1 MIIKVFR
8 LLYNSFILGIFIS
21 ILAFQSEWLE
31 MRVNIGIFI
40 PIVMLLCFAIG
51 GLLEKL
57 GKDHIMELS
66 LRTTIINLL
75 LCIFISL
82 GILGLERIQV
92 VPASIL
98 REGMKVTD
106 ISFDSINVAL
116 LLLLVGGLVLCFFEK
131 DGVKMKSIFNGIK
144 GKVLSIFV
152 IVCLYLFIPPVK
164 YNVNQAVS
172 VLKTIDVNAAR
183 EYILSFGIWAPVVSF
198 LLMILQSVV
207 APLPAFII
215 TFANAGLFGWVKGAI
230 LSWSSAMAGA
240 ALCYYIAKFLGRSVV
255 EKLTSR
261 TALEKVDQ
269 FFKRYGKYAVLI
281 ARLLPFISFDIV
293 SYAAGLTSMS
303 FWSFFVATGIGQ
315 LPATIVYSYIGGMLT
330 GTVKT
335 FVIGL
340 LMLFAVSTLI
350 ILVKKMCDDKK
361 KNKVDIL

>member
-1 MIIKVFR
+1 MKVFR
-8 LLYNSFILGIFIS
+8 LLYNSFIWGIFIS

-40 PIVMLLCFAIG
+40 PLVMLLCLAIG
-51 GLLEKL
+51 MLLKKM
-57 GKDHIMELS
+57 GKNHIIEFS
-66 LRTTIINLL
+66 LKTTTINVL
-75 LCIFISL
+75 LCVFISL
-82 GILGLERIQV
+82 GILGVERIQV
-92 VPASIL
+92 VPASIV
-98 REGMKVTD
+98 REGMKVTN
-106 ISFDSINVAL
+106 ISFDSVNIIL
-116 LLLLVGGLVLCFFEK
+116 LLLLVGGFVLCYFEK
-131 DGVKMKSIFNGIK
+131 DGVKMKSMFNGTK

-152 IVCLYLFIPPVK
+152 IVCLYLFIPPIK

-240 ALCYYIAKFLGRSVV
+240 ALCYYIAKFLGRTVV

-261 TALEKVDQ
+261 TALEKVDE
-269 FFKRYGKYAVLI
+269 FFQRYGKYAVLI

-303 FWSFFVATGIGQ
+303 FWSFFIATGIGQ
-315 LPATIVYSYIGGMLT
+315 LPATIIYSYIGGMLT
-330 GTVKT
+330 GTAKT

-350 ILVKKMCDDKK
+350 ILVKKMWDDKK
-361 KNKVDIL
+361 KVKVNTL